1 MSKKKKPI
9 EVPVEATVAELLET
23 VRELA
28 DRVAHLEASLEEQE
42 AAGIPEEVVVA
53 ISAAVAAYL
62 GHRAKVTQL
71 HYRTGAAYAQQ
82 ARASRALQNPSAEI
96 LQFHASVQVEMSAVT
111 DAPSVPAFFL
121 SPTFRRA

>member
-1 MSKKKKPI
+1 MSKRKPI

-28 DRVAHLEASLEEQE
+28 DRVARLEASLQEQE
-42 AAGIPEEVVVA
+42 AAGIPEEVVIA

-62 GHRAKVTQL
+62 GYRAKVTQL

-82 ARASRALQNPSAEI
+82 GRAVVQARHDTHPQR
-96 LQFHASVQVEMSAVT
+96 
-111 DAPSVPAFFL
+111 
-121 SPTFRRA
+121 